1 MCDNMKYFEELD
13 YLNKEIQILENVQL
27 KYGLTYEQTRRLEDL
42 MKTRRETYEK
52 YLRAEMNNEE

>member
-13 YLNKEIQILENVQL
+13 YLNKEIQILTDVQL
-27 KYGLTYEQTRRLEDL
+27 KYGLTYEQTRRLVDL

>member
-13 YLNKEIQILENVQL
+13 YLNKEIQILADVQL

>member
-1 MCDNMKYFEELD
+1 MCDNMDYIEELD

-27 KYGLTYEQTRRLEDL
+27 KYGLTYEQSKRLTYL
-42 MKTRRETYEK
+42 MTTRRETYEK

>member
-1 MCDNMKYFEELD
+1 MCDNMDYIEELD

-27 KYGLTYEQTRRLEDL
+27 KYGLTYEQSKRLTYL
-42 MKTRRETYEK
+42 MTTRREMYEK